1 VGSGADA
8 AGLPSLWHHPYQD
21 DGVDAAA
28 FRLLERKRSA
38 ADAMK
43 LGFHCARTHW
53 IRGFMT
59 FQLVWRTQN
68 VMLTVL
74 V

>member
-1 VGSGADA
+1 M
-8 AGLPSLWHHPYQD
+8 
-21 DGVDAAA
+21 DAAA